1 MTIWANSTYSAS
13 EARGKAWASGA
24 RPQTTL
30 TLQETRGAG
39 GLGVH
44 LIARGLGERPSLE
57 SLIHLEHGNN
67 DTLHIRRRHSRQ
79 AYLICSLSSHTR
91 AAYGTC
97 LHANA
102 SEVRLPG
109 TPGHTLRKIASS
121 WKQGGV
127 EYFYAYVTVLNK
139 EVWIVKKPYLFAPF
153 VTHFH

>member
-1 MTIWANSTYSAS
+1 MASSAR
-13 EARGKAWASGA
+13 EGCGKGCSSGV
-24 RPQTTL
+24 RLQTTL
-30 TLQETRGAG
+30 DLQYTRGAG

-79 AYLICSLSSHTR
+79 VYLICSLSSHTR
-91 AAYGTC
+91 AAFRAC

-102 SEVRLPG
+102 GGVRLPG
-109 TPGHTLRKIASS
+109 TPGHTLRLIASS

>member
-1 MTIWANSTYSAS
+1 MGKSAS
-13 EARGKAWASGA
+13 EARGKAWASGV

-67 DTLHIRRRHSRQ
+67 DTLHIRRRQSRQ
-79 AYLICSLSSHTR
+79 VYLICSLSSHTR
-91 AAYGTC
+91 AAFRAC
-97 LHANA
+97 LHAK
-102 SEVRLPG
+102 SIGVQLPP
-109 TPGHTLRKIASS
+109 TPAHTLRWIASS

>member
-1 MTIWANSTYSAS
+1 MAKSAS
-13 EARGKAWASGA
+13 EARGKAWASGV

-44 LIARGLGERPSLE
+44 LIARGVENDHSLD

-67 DTLHIRRRHSRQ
+67 DTLHVRRRQSRQ
-79 AYLICSLSSHTR
+79 VYLICSLSSHTR
-91 AAYGTC
+91 AAFRAC

-102 SEVRLPG
+102 GGVHRPG
-109 TPGHTLRKIASS
+109 TSGNTLRLIASS

>member
-1 MTIWANSTYSAS
+1 MGESAS
-13 EARGKAWASGA
+13 EARGKAWASGV

-44 LIARGLGERPSLE
+44 LIARGVENDHSLD

-67 DTLHIRRRHSRQ
+67 DTLHVRRRHSRQ
-79 AYLICSLSSHTR
+79 VYLICSLSSHTR
-91 AAYGTC
+91 AAFRAC

-102 SEVRLPG
+102 IELRLPA
-109 TPGHTLRKIASS
+109 TPGDRDRWIASS

>member
-13 EARGKAWASGA
+13 EARGKAWASGV

-44 LIARGLGERPSLE
+44 LIARGVENDHSLD

-67 DTLHIRRRHSRQ
+67 DTLHVRRRHSRQ
-79 AYLICSLSSHTR
+79 VYLICSLSSHPR
-91 AAYGTC
+91 AAFRAC
-97 LHANA
+97 LHAKA
-102 SEVRLPG
+102 IGVHRPG
-109 TPGHTLRKIASS
+109 TSGNTLRWIASS
-121 WKQGGV
+121 WKQGGG